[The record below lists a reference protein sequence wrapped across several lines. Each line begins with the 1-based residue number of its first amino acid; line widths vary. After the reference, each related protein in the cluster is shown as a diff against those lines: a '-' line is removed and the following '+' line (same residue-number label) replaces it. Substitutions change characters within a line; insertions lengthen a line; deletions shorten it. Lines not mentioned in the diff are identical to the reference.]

1 MTEYIDEEVGSYSRI
16 QADAE
21 LCRKTAAGDPG
32 AGQEFYRRY
41 YRLARYFGNIAA
53 QDCRTGVVDS
63 EDLLQEAFIYMLE
76 TAKRYNPDKDI
87 PFSSFTST
95 FIRHR
100 LSRVV
105 ASQYGAKVPVHIQE
119 IISAIDRINS
129 SRLNAQGSPMADDE
143 IVEQFKVRPGGPDHN
158 YVTVGAIRQA
168 MLLTR
173 YIGSIDNGYS
183 PHTDDSPGNAYVLDD
198 AQQLHSV
205 TSEIAP
211 LPEEEVE
218 ANILRESLEKLLST
232 LDRRKADILRMRFG
246 FDGLPPK
253 TLEQVAQVFGVTR
266 DRVRQIEARTLA
278 DLRLKKCKELIDYL
292 EK

>member
-1 MTEYIDEEVGSYSRI
+1 MKKW
-16 QADAE
+16 AA
-21 LCRKTAAGDPG
+21 TAAFKQMPNY
-32 AGQEFYRRY
+32 AGKPLPVILGLVKSFIEGIIVLLDILAILRRKIAEQVSSIARIY
-41 YRLARYFGNIAA
+41 YK
-53 QDCRTGVVDS
+53 
-63 EDLLQEAFIYMLE
+63 
-76 TAKRYNPDKDI
+76 KRYNPDKDI